1 MAALAQVLRDHTQV
15 DDPNLLVGADL
26 FDDAGVYRLDDTTAI
41 VVTVD
46 FFPPL
51 VDDPYQ
57 FGRIAAANSLS
68 DIYAMGAK
76 PLVALNIVG
85 FPDTEL
91 PIEILGEILRGGA
104 ERASAAG
111 ALIVGGHSVRDKEVK
126 YGLSVTGL
134 IHPDRILT
142 NAGARAG
149 DVLILTKPIGSGV
162 LTSAAMGGMITQD
175 DLAETI
181 DVMTDLNAGACAAIL
196 EIGVE
201 ASADDAT
208 TTGGVHGVTDITGF
222 GLLGH
227 AHEMASA
234 SKVTIEI
241 DSSKVPL
248 LTDALR
254 FANMGIITRTHRTNL
269 DFIGE
274 GFAGTCPD
282 EVLTNVLADAQT
294 SGGLLISVTPDKADA
309 LVEALRRHQTRAA
322 VIVGRVLGSSEHTVV
337 LK

>member
-1 MAALAQVLRDHTQV
+1 MAALAQVLRDHPHV

-26 FDDAGVYRLDDTTAI
+26 FDDAGVYRLDDSTAL

-51 VDDPYQ
+51 VDDPYE
-57 FGRIAAANSLS
+57 FGRVAAANSLS

-76 PLVALNIVG
+76 PLLALNIVG

-91 PIEILGEILRGGA
+91 PIELLGEILRGGA
-104 ERASAAG
+104 ERATAAG
-111 ALIVGGHSVRDKEVK
+111 ALIVGGHSVRDQEVK

-134 IHPDRILT
+134 IHPDRILP
-142 NAGARAG
+142 NAGARPG
-149 DVLILTKPIGSGV
+149 DVLVLTKPIGSGV
-162 LTSAAMGGMITQD
+162 LTSAAMGGMITQE

-181 DVMTDLNAGACAAIL
+181 DVMTDLNAGACAAVL
-196 EIGVE
+196 EIG
-201 ASADDAT
+201 AGAD
-208 TTGGVHGVTDITGF
+208 GVHGVTDVTGF

-227 AHEMASA
+227 AHELASA
-234 SKVTIEI
+234 SKVTVEI

-248 LTDALR
+248 LTDTLR
-254 FANMGIITRTHRTNL
+254 LANMGIITRTHRTNL
-269 DFIGE
+269 DYV
-274 GFAGTCPD
+274 GTDFSCTCSD

-309 LVEALRRHQTRAA
+309 LVKALRQHQTRAA
-322 VIVGRVLGSSEHTVV
+322 AIVGRVLGPSEHTVV

>member
-1 MAALAQVLRDHTQV
+1 MAALAQVLRDHPQV
-15 DDPNLLVGADL
+15 SDPNLLVGADL

-57 FGRIAAANSLS
+57 FGRIAAANALS

-104 ERASAAG
+104 ERATAAG
-111 ALIVGGHSVRDKEVK
+111 TLIVGGHSVRDQEVK

-134 IHPDRILT
+134 IHPERILT
-142 NAGARAG
+142 NAGACAG
-149 DVLILTKPIGSGV
+149 DVLVLTKPIGSGV
-162 LTSAAMGGMITQD
+162 LTSAAKGGMIPQE

-181 DVMTDLNAGACAAIL
+181 DVMTDLNAGACAAML
-196 EIGVE
+196 EIG
-201 ASADDAT
+201 AGAD
-208 TTGGVHGVTDITGF
+208 GVHGVTDVTGF

-241 DSSKVPL
+241 DGSKVPL

-269 DFIGE
+269 DFIGA
-274 GFAGTCPD
+274 GFACTCPD

-294 SGGLLISVTPDKADA
+294 SGGLLISVTPEKADA
-309 LVEALRRHQTRAA
+309 LIEALRREA
-322 VIVGRVLGSSEHTVV
+322 SKHTVV
-337 LK
+337 LSK